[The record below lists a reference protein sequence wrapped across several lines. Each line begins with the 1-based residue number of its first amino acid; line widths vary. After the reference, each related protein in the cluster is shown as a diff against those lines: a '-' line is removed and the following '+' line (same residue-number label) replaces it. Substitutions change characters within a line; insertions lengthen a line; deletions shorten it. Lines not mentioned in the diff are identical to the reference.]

1 MEMNKY
7 FNKLKSLNFSLI
19 MQGII
24 IILGITLLW
33 QSAQSWKS
41 TSEQKIAALDSIGS
55 DSTVQMKVVQF
66 DYHNHKFLE
75 INRPTG
81 NYIVHDPN
89 CKCMS
94 TKLNN
99 IVTVM
104 DRNNQKNCDKITET
118 TKFSVN
124 ANIGVINNTLKH
136 LEERMA
142 NLEKKCQPKVTTIYK
157 FKVPAT
163 HQVVKKPVTA
173 HKQPAKR
180 K

>member
-1 MEMNKY
+1 MEMNKIIS
-7 FNKLKSLNFSLI
+7 KLKTINLTMV
-19 MQGII
+19 MQCVMVII
-24 IILGITLLW
+24 SVTLLW
-33 QSAQSWKS
+33 QCAQGWKS
-41 TSEQKIAALDSIGS
+41 STEEKIAALDSIGS
-55 DSTVQMKVVQF
+55 DSTVQMKIVQF

-75 INRPTG
+75 INRPSG

-104 DRNNQKNCDKITET
+104 DRNNQKNCNKITET
-118 TKFSVN
+118 TKSSVN

-157 FKVPAT
+157 FSFPF
-163 HQVVKKPVTA
+163 
-173 HKQPAKR
+173 
-180 K
+180 

>member
-7 FNKLKSLNFSLI
+7 FNKLKSLNLTMV
-19 MQGII
+19 MQCVMVII
-24 IILGITLLW
+24 SVTLLW
-33 QSAQSWKS
+33 QCAQGWKS
-41 TSEQKIAALDSIGS
+41 SAEEKIAALDSIGS
-55 DSTVQMKVVQF
+55 VSTVQMKIVQF

-75 INRPTG
+75 INRPSG

-104 DRNNQKNCDKITET
+104 DRNNQKNCNKITET
-118 TKFSVN
+118 TKSSVN
-124 ANIGVINNTLKH
+124 ANIGVINNTMKH

-157 FKVPAT
+157 FKIPNNY
-163 HQVVKKPVTA
+163 QLVKKPTA
-173 HKQPAKR
+173 KHK
-180 K
+180 

>member
-7 FNKLKSLNFSLI
+7 FNKLKSHSTMI
-19 MQGII
+19 MQCVIVVFGV
-24 IILGITLLW
+24 TLLW
-33 QSAQSWKS
+33 QCAQGWKS
-41 TSEQKIAALDSIGS
+41 TNEQKIAALDSIGT

-118 TKFSVN
+118 TKNSVN
-124 ANIGVINNTLKH
+124 GNIGIINNTLKR
-136 LEERMA
+136 LEERMT
-142 NLEKKCQPKVTTIYK
+142 NLENKCQPKVMTIYK
-157 FKVPAT
+157 FKVPIA
-163 HQVVKKPVTA
+163 HKPV
-173 HKQPAKR
+173 KR

>member
-7 FNKLKSLNFSLI
+7 FNKLKSHST
-19 MQGII
+19 MII
-24 IILGITLLW
+24 QCVIVVLGVTLLW
-33 QSAQSWKS
+33 QCAQGWKS
-41 TSEQKIAALDSIGS
+41 TNEQKIAALDSIGT

-118 TKFSVN
+118 TKNSVN
-124 ANIGVINNTLKH
+124 CNIGIINNTLKR
-136 LEERMA
+136 LEERMV
-142 NLEKKCQPKVTTIYK
+142 NLENKCQPKVTTIYK
-157 FKVPAT
+157 FKVPIT
-163 HQVVKKPVTA
+163 HKPLK
-173 HKQPAKR
+173 HK
-180 K
+180 

>member
-1 MEMNKY
+1 MEVNKY
-7 FNKLKSLNFSLI
+7 FNKLKSHST
-19 MQGII
+19 MII
-24 IILGITLLW
+24 QCVIVVLGVTLLW
-33 QSAQSWKS
+33 QCAQGWKS
-41 TSEQKIAALDSIGS
+41 TNEQKIAALDSIGT

-118 TKFSVN
+118 TKNSVN
-124 ANIGVINNTLKH
+124 GNIGIINNTLKR
-136 LEERMA
+136 LEERMS
-142 NLEKKCQPKVTTIYK
+142 NLEAKCQPRVTTIYK
-157 FKVPAT
+157 FKIPSVY
-163 HQVVKKPVTA
+163 KPV
-173 HKQPAKR
+173 KR

>member
-1 MEMNKY
+1 MEINKIIS
-7 FNKLKSLNFSLI
+7 KLKAYST
-19 MQGII
+19 MII
-24 IILGITLLW
+24 QCVIVVLGVTLLW
-33 QSAQSWKS
+33 QCAQGWKS
-41 TSEQKIAALDSIGS
+41 TNEQKIAALDSIGT

-75 INRPTG
+75 INRPSG

-118 TKFSVN
+118 TKNSVN
-124 ANIGVINNTLKH
+124 GNIGIINNTLKR
-136 LEERMA
+136 LEERMS
-142 NLEKKCQPKVTTIYK
+142 NLEAKCQPRVTTIYK
-157 FKVPAT
+157 FKIPSVY
-163 HQVVKKPVTA
+163 KPV
-173 HKQPAKR
+173 KR

>member
-1 MEMNKY
+1 
-7 FNKLKSLNFSLI
+7 
-19 MQGII
+19 
-24 IILGITLLW
+24 
-33 QSAQSWKS
+33 
-41 TSEQKIAALDSIGS
+41 
-55 DSTVQMKVVQF
+55 
-66 DYHNHKFLE
+66 
-75 INRPTG
+75 
-81 NYIVHDPN
+81 
-89 CKCMS
+89 MS

>member
-1 MEMNKY
+1 MEMNK
-7 FNKLKSLNFSLI
+7 FFSMLKSHTTMI
-19 MQGII
+19 MQCVIVV
-24 IILGITLLW
+24 LGVTLLW
-33 QSAQSWKS
+33 QCAQGWKS
-41 TSEQKIAALDSIGS
+41 STEQKIAALDSIGS

-118 TKFSVN
+118 TKSSVN
-124 ANIGVINNTLKH
+124 ANVGVINNTLKH
-136 LEERMA
+136 LEERMS

-157 FKVPAT
+157 FKVPVT
-163 HQVVKKPVTA
+163 HQLVKKPTTA
-173 HKQPAKR
+173 HKQPTKR